1 MPAITSRSKWMK
13 LPVASFVG
21 CIICNP
27 KICMGTRPLSSGSI
41 ILGWM
46 TKTRMKWSKFEV
58 LSIATLKSA
67 GFDTHQP
74 TTNNPIRLSHSTS
87 LMISANSLIIA
98 IKQGSLR
105 NIKTIWQIPKVT
117 LLLKRVFSLKLQPE
131 LWKPKTLILDASCSP
146 TKCPKQNYPLNS
158 KCLQDGGDH

>member
-1 MPAITSRSKWMK
+1 MPAITSRSKSVE

-21 CIICNP
+21 CSISNP
-27 KICMGTRPLSSGSI
+27 KICMGTRPLNFGSI

-46 TKTRMKWSKFEV
+46 TKTRMKWSNFEV
-58 LSIATLKSA
+58 WSIATLKCG

-74 TTNNPIRLSHSTS
+74 TNNNPIRLFHSTS

-98 IKQGSLR
+98 IKQGSL
-105 NIKTIWQIPKVT
+105 WQISKVT
-117 LLLKRVFSLKLQPE
+117 LLSKRVFSLKLQPE

-146 TKCPKQNYPLNS
+146 TRCPKQHFPLNS